1 MFFFSKKTAFLFS
14 EDAAV
19 PADLNAL
26 KEDLARRMD
35 GALETMRRDFAGLR
49 TGRAS
54 PGLLE
59 PVKVEA
65 YGSEVPITQVGTIGV
80 PEPRMITVQVW
91 DKTLVGAVER
101 AIRDSGLGL
110 NPGSDGQLVRVPI
123 PQLTAERRA
132 ELAKAAGRY
141 GEGARIAV
149 RGVRRDGMEK
159 IKLFEKKHEISEDD
173 VKDWSDRVQKLT
185 DQYVKRIDEALAEKE
200 REIKQ
205 V

>member
-1 MFFFSKKTAFLFS
+1 M
-14 EDAAV
+14 
-19 PADLNAL
+19 PADLADL
-26 KEDLARRMD
+26 KQDLTRRMD

-65 YGSEVPITQVGTIGV
+65 YGSVVPITQVGTIGV

-91 DKTLVGAVER
+91 DRSLVGAVER

-141 GEGARIAV
+141 GEGAKIAV
-149 RGVRRDGMEK
+149 RGVRRDGMDQ
-159 IKLFEKKHEISEDD
+159 IKGFEKKNEISEDD
-173 VKDWSDRVQKLT
+173 VKGWSDEVQKLT
-185 DQYVKRIDEALAEKE
+185 DSYINRIDASLAEKD
-200 REIKQ
+200 REIRQ

>member
-1 MFFFSKKTAFLFS
+1 M
-14 EDAAV
+14 
-19 PADLNAL
+19 PADLADL
-26 KEDLARRMD
+26 KQDLTRRMD
-35 GALETMRRDFAGLR
+35 SALETMRRDFAGLR

-65 YGSEVPITQVGTIGV
+65 YGTYVPITQVGTIGV

-91 DKTLVGAVER
+91 DRTLVGAVER

-141 GEGARIAV
+141 GEGAKIAV
-149 RGVRRDGMEK
+149 RGVRRDGMDQ
-159 IKLFEKKHEISEDD
+159 IKGFEKKNEISEDD
-173 VKDWSDRVQKLT
+173 VKGWSDEVQKLT
-185 DQYVKRIDEALAEKE
+185 DSYINRIDASLAEKD
-200 REIKQ
+200 REIRQ